1 MLIEIKKPITRKK
14 LDAALEK
21 LATKKSKTKGF
32 NAKRWC
38 GAIKWPEEGVALQQK
53 WRNEK

>member
-1 MLIEIKKPITRKK
+1 MLIEIKRPITRKK
-14 LDAALEK
+14 LDAALDK
-21 LATKKSKTKGF
+21 LATKKTKGF